1 MPCAFNRKFIYTFIL
16 SRIYTFLYQ
25 KSPKLFRQL
34 VCQTRSWV
42 FAKFFGLKFKLRKRN
57 EIPDFRWASLSLRER
72 IRVWYG
78 IMKLYTSW
86 NTYEL
91 PYQSRDSYLG
101 TKLLGGRSFFLIEL
115 LWTSSFQYTKYL
127 YNPFSLVLNR
137 FWVKLNCALTSGF
150 EFFWNITSFFFIKFI
165 IIL

>member
-1 MPCAFNRKFIYTFIL
+1 MIPSRLVIFWQSRYLFQKLKCPVRSTENLYTLLSYHGYIHFFIKKV
-16 SRIYTFLYQ
+16 Q
-25 KSPKLFRQL
+25 KLFRQL

-57 EIPDFRWASLSLRER
+57 EIPDFRWVSLSLRER

-101 TKLLGGRSFFLIEL
+101 TKLLGGRSFFSYRASLNI
-115 LWTSSFQYTKYL
+115 
-127 YNPFSLVLNR
+127 PFSVY
-137 FWVKLNCALTSGF
+137 
-150 EFFWNITSFFFIKFI
+150 
-165 IIL
+165 